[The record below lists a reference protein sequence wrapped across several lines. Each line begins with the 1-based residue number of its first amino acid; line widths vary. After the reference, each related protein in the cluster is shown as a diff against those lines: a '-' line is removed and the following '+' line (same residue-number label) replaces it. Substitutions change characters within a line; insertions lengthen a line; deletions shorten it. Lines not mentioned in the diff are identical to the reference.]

1 MSWFPRAAAALP
13 WRDLLLAILV
23 AAGVAGCG
31 GEPRRPPQPEYYTVQ
46 PGDTLY
52 SISTRHGLDYR
63 DVARWNGIGRD
74 YLIHPGQRLRLRP
87 PSGTQAA
94 AAAPR
99 PSAPTGPAAGP
110 PAAAPPPPPWTWPVA
125 AGRVAGPVRQ
135 PSGGV
140 GLRIDGEFGQ
150 PVLAAADG
158 RVVYTGSGLRGYG
171 QLVILSHERGW
182 LSAYGHNSSVLV
194 RESEQVRAGQRIA
207 TMGHGPA
214 QQPMLYFEI
223 RLDGRPVDPL
233 TQLPPR

>member
-1 MSWFPRAAAALP
+1 MVPPIRAGLRAQARIA
-13 WRDLLLAILV
+13 LLLLV
-23 AAGVAGCG
+23 FAASLAACG
-31 GEPRRPPQPEYYTVQ
+31 GEPRRPPQPEHYTVQ
-46 PGDTLY
+46 AGDTLY
-52 SISTRHGLDYR
+52 SIATRHGLDYR

-74 YLIHPGQRLRLRP
+74 YRIHPGQRLRLRP
-87 PSGTQAA
+87 PSGAQATV
-94 AAAPR
+94 AAPG
-99 PSAPTGPAAGP
+99 SAAPAAP
-110 PAAAPPPPPWTWPVA
+110 AARAPAAAPPPPPWTWPVA
-125 AGRVAGPVRQ
+125 GGRVAGALQQ

-194 RESEQVRAGQRIA
+194 GESEQVRAGQRIA
-207 TMGHGPA
+207 TMGNGPL

-223 RLDGRPVDPL
+223 RVDGRPVDPL
-233 TQLPPR
+233 TQLPRR

>member
-1 MSWFPRAAAALP
+1 MDAAPGACLRLVLVLCLAAA
-13 WRDLLLAILV
+13 V
-23 AAGVAGCG
+23 VAGCG
-31 GEPRRPPQPEYYTVQ
+31 GEPRRPTQPEYYSVRA
-46 PGDTLY
+46 GDTLY
-52 SISTRHGLDYR
+52 SIATRHGLDYR

-74 YLIHPGQRLRLRP
+74 YLIQPGQRLRLRP
-87 PSGTQAA
+87 PGGTV

-99 PSAPTGPAAGP
+99 PSAQSPAVDATP
-110 PAAAPPPPPWTWPVA
+110 RPPPWTWPVTG
-125 AGRVAGPVRQ
+125 GRVAGQVRQ

-194 RESEQVRAGQRIA
+194 KEQEQVRAGQRIA
-207 TMGHGPA
+207 TMGNGPS
-214 QQPMLYFEI
+214 QQPMLYFEMRI
-223 RLDGRPVDPL
+223 DGEPVDPL
-233 TQLPPR
+233 TQLPAR

>member
-1 MSWFPRAAAALP
+1 MSLLSRPAPDLP
-13 WRDLLLAILV
+13 WRFLLFACVLAGGL
-23 AAGVAGCG
+23 AGCG
-31 GEPRRPPQPEYYTVQ
+31 GEPRRPAQPEPYTVRA
-46 PGDTLY
+46 GDTLY
-52 SISTRHGLDYR
+52 SISMRHGLDYR

-74 YLIHPGQRLRLRP
+74 YRIHPGQRLRLRP

-94 AAAPR
+94 AASPG
-99 PSAPTGPAAGP
+99 PTVPAARP
-110 PAAAPPPPPWTWPVA
+110 PTTAPPPWTWPVA
-125 AGRVAGPVRQ
+125 GGRVAGAVRQ

-194 RESEQVRAGQRIA
+194 REAEQVRSGQRIA

-223 RLDGRPVDPL
+223 RIDGEPVDPL
-233 TQLPPR
+233 TQLPAR

>member
-1 MSWFPRAAAALP
+1 MSPSSRAATDLPWRNLLLACLLAAALT
-13 WRDLLLAILV
+13 
-23 AAGVAGCG
+23 GCG
-31 GEPRRPPQPEYYTVQ
+31 GEARRPAQPEYYTVRA
-46 PGDTLY
+46 GDTLY
-52 SISTRHGLDYR
+52 SIATRHGLDYR

-74 YLIHPGQRLRLRP
+74 YRIHPGQRLRLRP
-87 PSGTQAA
+87 PSGTQAV

-99 PSAPTGPAAGP
+99 PAAPAAPTARP
-110 PAAAPPPPPWTWPVA
+110 PASVPPPPPWTWPVDG
-125 AGRVAGPVRQ
+125 GRVAGAVRQ

-150 PVLAAADG
+150 PVKAAADG

-194 RESEQVRAGQRIA
+194 REAEQVRAGQRIA

-223 RLDGRPVDPL
+223 RIDGEPVDPL
-233 TQLPPR
+233 TQLPRR

>member
-1 MSWFPRAAAALP
+1 MAPPIRADLRVPARLALLLLLIAAAL
-13 WRDLLLAILV
+13 
-23 AAGVAGCG
+23 AGCG
-31 GEPRRPPQPEYYTVQ
+31 GEPRRPAQPEYYTVRA
-46 PGDTLY
+46 GDTLY

-74 YLIHPGQRLRLRP
+74 YRIHPGQRLRLRP
-87 PSGTQAA
+87 PSGTQAVA
-94 AAAPR
+94 ASPG
-99 PSAPTGPAAGP
+99 PSAPAARP
-110 PAAAPPPPPWTWPVA
+110 PAAVPPPPPWTWPVTG
-125 AGRVAGPVRQ
+125 GRVAGAVRQ

-194 RESEQVRAGQRIA
+194 REAEQVRAGQRIA
-207 TMGHGPA
+207 TMGNGPS

-223 RLDGRPVDPL
+223 RIDGKPVDPL
-233 TQLPPR
+233 TQLPAR